1 MCPPIVPSQPQR
13 RTWLVP
19 ALLLVGLTAGAYIP
33 AMSGGFIWDDD
44 DYVQDNLA
52 LRSLAGLGQ
61 IWFQPGT
68 TRQYYPLVHTT
79 YWLEYRLWGLDP
91 TGYHVVNVILHALS
105 AVLVWRLLIRLKVPG
120 AWAAAALF
128 ALHPVHVES
137 VAWITERKNVLSG
150 AFYLSAAWA
159 YLRCQEVRSPR
170 LYWAALFLFAAALLS
185 KTVTCTLPAALLLVL
200 WWKGQTPMR
209 RTAVA
214 LVPFFALGVAMS
226 GVTVWMERHS
236 VGAWGPEWDLSLVER
251 GLIAGRAL
259 WFYAA
264 KLLVPL
270 ELAFIYPRWE
280 IDATA
285 VWQYVYP
292 AGALGVGG
300 LLWAFRERWGRGGLT
315 GALFFAGTLTPA
327 LGFFNFYPMLYS
339 FVADHFQ
346 YLASL
351 GLLALVAAGG
361 HRTWTRL
368 GRPAAGPVALAV
380 ALALCGLLTWQQ
392 GQVYADL
399 ETLWRDTLKKNAGA
413 WIAHNNLANI
423 LKERGQLDQAIG
435 HYRQALLLKPGSA
448 QIHLNLADAHRARGE
463 PAAAMRHYGRA
474 LNAEPDR
481 VETYLKLGNALL
493 GQNAVAEA
501 IEHYGR
507 ALRLA
512 PDLALAHS
520 NLGAALAIQRRDAEA
535 IEHYRRAL
543 QLKPDFAEAHN
554 NLGRLLALRGQF
566 AEAIEHYRRALQLK
580 PTYRQARSNLASAL
594 QAVGAD
600 PRAQP

>member
-1 MCPPIVPSQPQR
+1 M
-13 RTWLVP
+13 
-19 ALLLVGLTAGAYIP
+19 
-33 AMSGGFIWDDD
+33 
-44 DYVQDNLA
+44 
-52 LRSLAGLGQ
+52 
-61 IWFQPGT
+61 
-68 TRQYYPLVHTT
+68 
-79 YWLEYRLWGLDP
+79 WGLDP

-137 VAWITERKNVLSG
+137 VAWITERKNALSG

-159 YLRCQEVRSPR
+159 YLRYEEARSPR

-226 GVTVWMERHS
+226 GMTVWMEKHS

-270 ELAFIYPRWE
+270 NLAFIYPRWA

-285 VWQYVYP
+285 VWQYLYP
-292 AGALGVGG
+292 AGALGVGA
-300 LLWAFRERWGRGGLT
+300 LLWAFRARLGRGPLT
-315 GALFFAGTLTPA
+315 GMLFFAGTLTPA

-351 GLLALVAAGG
+351 GLLALAAAGG
-361 HRTWTRL
+361 HRAWTRL
-368 GRPAAGPVALAV
+368 GQPVTGSVVLALVLAV
-380 ALALCGLLTWQQ
+380 CGLLTWRQ

-399 ETLWRDTLKKNAGA
+399 ETLWRDTLQKNAGA

-448 QIHLNLADAHRARGE
+448 QIHLNLADAHRVRGE
-463 PAAAMRHYGRA
+463 SAAALRHYRRA
-474 LNAEPDR
+474 LKAEPDR
-481 VETYLKLGNALL
+481 VETHLKLGNALL

-501 IEHYGR
+501 IERYR
-507 ALRLA
+507 QALRLA

-535 IEHYRRAL
+535 IDHYRRAL

-566 AEAIEHYRRALQLK
+566 AEAIDHYQRALQLK
-580 PTYRQARSNLASAL
+580 PNYRQARTNLAEAL

-600 PRAQP
+600 PRSKP

>member
-1 MCPPIVPSQPQR
+1 M
-13 RTWLVP
+13 P

-33 AMSGGFIWDDD
+33 AMNGGFVWDDN
-44 DYVQDNLA
+44 DYVQDNLT

-61 IWFQPGT
+61 IWFQPGA

-79 YWLEYRLWGLDP
+79 YWLEYHLWGLDP

-137 VAWITERKNVLSG
+137 VAWITERKNALSG
-150 AFYLSAAWA
+150 TFYLSAAWA
-159 YLRCQEVRSPR
+159 YLRYEEARSPR

-200 WWKGQTPMR
+200 WWKGQTPMQ

-214 LVPFFALGVAMS
+214 LVPFFTLGVAMS

-270 ELAFIYPRWE
+270 DLVFIYPRWE

-285 VWQYVYP
+285 VWQYLYP
-292 AGALGVGG
+292 TGALGVGA
-300 LLWAFRERWGRGGLT
+300 LLWAFRERWGRGALT
-315 GALFFAGTLTPA
+315 GVLFFAGTLTPA

-346 YLASL
+346 YSASL
-351 GLLALVAAGG
+351 GLLALAAAGG
-361 HRTWTRL
+361 HRMWTRL
-368 GRPAAGPVALAV
+368 GRSAAGPVALALV
-380 ALALCGLLTWQQ
+380 LALCGLLTWRQ
-392 GQVYADL
+392 GRVYADL
-399 ETLWRDTLKKNAGA
+399 ETLWRDTLQKNVGA

-423 LKERGQLDQAIG
+423 LKERGQLDQAIV

-448 QIHLNLADAHRARGE
+448 QIHLNLADAHQARGE
-463 PAAAMRHYGRA
+463 SAAALRHYRRA
-474 LNAEPDR
+474 LKAEPDR
-481 VETYLKLGNALL
+481 VETYLKLGNVLL
-493 GQNAVAEA
+493 GQNAAPEA
-501 IEHYGR
+501 IEHYR
-507 ALRLA
+507 QALQLK

-520 NLGAALAIQRRDAEA
+520 NLGAALAIQQQDAEA

-566 AEAIEHYRRALQLK
+566 AEAIDHYRRALQLK
-580 PTYRQARSNLASAL
+580 PTYRQARSNLAEAL
-594 QAVGAD
+594 QVGGAA
-600 PRAQP
+600 PRSKP